1 MKKILYLALT
11 AATMLPMAAMAGGM
25 AQPVVEPVVQA
36 PAPVVMAPSFDWSG
50 AYSGASLGFGK
61 VNSNGGNSD
70 AKEGIF
76 GLNLGYRRD
85 FGSLVLG
92 GEVSIS
98 KNDIGVS
105 SGKDQLNSAL
115 QGQVTLGAD
124 LGKTLV
130 YVAGG
135 VARANASVDGETSYD
150 NGYFAG
156 LGADYMLNDKFTVGA
171 EVKSS
176 HYNDFSNSG
185 INLKDTSVEAKVG
198 FRF

>member
-11 AATMLPMAAMAGGM
+11 ATMLPMAAMAGGM

-36 PAPVVMAPSFDWSG
+36 PAPMVMAPGLDWSG

-61 VNSNGGNSD
+61 VNADGGNSD
-70 AKEGIF
+70 AHEGIF
-76 GLNLGYRRD
+76 GLNLGYRKD
-85 FGSLVLG
+85 FGKVVLG
-92 GEVSIS
+92 GEVSVS
-98 KNDIGVS
+98 KNDIGIG
-105 SGKDQLNSAL
+105 SGDDQINSAL
-115 QGQVTLGAD
+115 QGQVSLGAD

-135 VARANASVDGETSYD
+135 VARANASVDGSTGYG

-156 LGADYMLNDKFTVGA
+156 IGADYMLNDKFTVGA

-176 HYNDFSNSG
+176 HFNDFNNSG
-185 INLKDTSVEAKVG
+185 INLKATSVEMKVG